1 MPTVDARD
9 LRCPMPLLKLKLALN
24 TMAAGDT
31 LTLLATDTGTLRD
44 IPAFLQQSGHQLVS
58 QSQEQGRLTF
68 TVIKHSD

>member
-24 TMAAGDT
+24 SLAAGDS

-58 QSQEQGRLTF
+58 QSQEQGWLTF
-68 TVIKHSD
+68 TVKKHSD